1 MNFGEFLSTNT
12 RVSTRKNK
20 KVNLNFFVVALLL
33 GVFCLQQSSFAQDYK
48 HLAVSSNFAAN
59 SKEPAID
66 NDKAT
71 NADSSE
77 AKEVVTR
84 PRFVNPKRVLNFAKK
99 YYFPL
104 KGLISSIYGE
114 KRRGHRHKG
123 IDIAAATGTPIYP
136 AAEGKVVFA
145 GWQSGYGNTLI
156 IEHKDGQ
163 LSRYAHAQRLFVSEG
178 DSVNINDTI
187 ALVGSTGRS
196 TGPHL
201 HFELTDSFGNQL
213 NPLKVL
219 YKRNLLATDEQTENT
234 EESIVSNVEVEE
246 VTE

>member
-33 GVFCLQQSSFAQDYK
+33 GVFCLQQNSFAQDYK
-48 HLAVSSNFAAN
+48 HLSVSSNFANN
-59 SKEPAID
+59 SKESSVND
-66 NDKAT
+66 NKT
-71 NADSSE
+71 ESADSSE
-77 AKEVVTR
+77 VKEVVTR

-163 LSRYAHAQRLFVSEG
+163 MSRYAHAQKLFVSEG

-201 HFELTDSFGNQL
+201 HFELTDSYGNQL

-219 YKRNLLATDEQTENT
+219 YKRNLLEAEQVETT
-234 EESIVSNVEVEE
+234 EENIVSNVEVEE
-246 VTE
+246 VTQ

>member
-1 MNFGEFLSTNT
+1 MSTNV

-20 KVNLNFFVVALLL
+20 KVNLNFFLVALLL
-33 GVFCLQQSSFAQDYK
+33 SVFCLQQSSFAQDYK
-48 HLAVSSNFAAN
+48 HLAMSSNLAN
-59 SKEPAID
+59 NKSTVND
-66 NDKAT
+66 NKT
-71 NADSSE
+71 ESADSSE
-77 AKEVVTR
+77 VKEVVTR

-136 AAEGKVVFA
+136 AAEGKVVFS

-178 DSVNINDTI
+178 DSVSVNDTI

-219 YKRNLLATDEQTENT
+219 YKRNLLATDEQTETT